1 MIYQKKISENNEYEV
16 IVAGG
21 GPSGCAA
28 AAASAREGKK
38 TLLIESDGF
47 LGGMGTSGLVPAWC
61 PFSDGEK
68 VIYKGLAERVFKA
81 ATAEIPHIAAREKQ
95 WDWIPI
101 DAEVLKRVY
110 DEMMLEFGV
119 DTLFHST
126 VCDVVTDGA
135 RVESVIVSNKAGL
148 TAYSAKVFIDCTGD
162 ADIAVGAG
170 AQYEFG
176 DGGEVQP
183 STLCFTLTNVDQYYY
198 PFMGNMYPSNKNSRI
213 FEIMRDEK
221 YPLIVDNNMCPALIG
236 DGVVGFNA
244 GHIFDVDNT
253 DPMSVSRAEM
263 KGRQLAKQLHDALCE
278 YCPKVYGNSH
288 LTQTAPRIGVRESRR
303 IIGEYTLTLVDYLER
318 RSFDDEIG
326 RNCYYIDVHKGEN
339 EAKTINSR
347 EAFENMESSAIR
359 YKSGESHG
367 IPYRCLVPKGVDNVL
382 VAGRSISCERI
393 VQGSVRIMPVC
404 LVTGEA
410 AGVAAALC
418 AESGVCAKNA
428 DVFALQTKLKN
439 YGCMI

>member
-1 MIYQKKISENNEYEV
+1 MIYQREIKENNEYDV

-47 LGGMGTSGLVPAWC
+47 LGGMATSGLVPAWC

-68 VIYKGLAERVFKA
+68 IIYKGLAERVFRA
-81 ATAEIPHIAAREKQ
+81 ATKPMAHIDENRQ
-95 WDWIPI
+95 FDWIPI

-119 DTLFHST
+119 DTMFHST
-126 VCDVVTDGA
+126 VCDTVCNGA
-135 RVESVIVSNKAGL
+135 KLEKIIVSNKAGL
-148 TAYSAKVFIDCTGD
+148 TAYSAKMFIDCTGD
-162 ADIAVGAG
+162 ADLAVGAG
-170 AQYEFG
+170 AEYHFG

-183 STLCFTLTNVDQYYY
+183 STMCFTIANVDQYYY
-198 PFMGNMYPSNKNSRI
+198 PLIGNMYPSNENSKVFDMI
-213 FEIMRDEK
+213 ADEK
-221 YPLIVDNNMCPALIG
+221 YPLITDNHMCQSLIG

-244 GHIFDVDNT
+244 GHIFGVDNT
-253 DPMSVSRAEM
+253 DPMSVSSAEIQ
-263 KGRQLAKQLHDALCE
+263 GRQLAFQLHSALAE

-288 LTQTAPRIGVRESRR
+288 LVQTSPRIGVRESRR
-303 IIGEYTLTLVDYLER
+303 IVGEYVFTIDDYLAR

-326 RNCYYIDVHKGEN
+326 RNCYYIDIHKGEQ
-339 EAKTINSR
+339 EAKAINNR
-347 EAFENMESSAIR
+347 DAFNKMESDAIR
-359 YKSGESHG
+359 YKRGESHG

-382 VAGRSISCERI
+382 VAGRSISSDRI
-393 VQGSVRIMPVC
+393 VQGSVRVMPTC

-410 AGVAAALC
+410 AGVAAAVC
-418 AESGVCAKNA
+418 CDSGAKAKNA
-428 DVFALQTKLKN
+428 DVALIREKLSQN
-439 YGCMI
+439 GCMI